1 MSGSRKPKWL
11 VSSKLGA
18 KNATKI
24 SQLLRDYNINTVCQ
38 SAQCPN
44 RGECFDRGTATF
56 MILGTECSRN
66 CAFCAVTKANH
77 TLPAPDPSEPE
88 KIAFL
93 TKKLELSHV
102 VITTVTRDDLPDGGA
117 SQFIK
122 VSEEIRKVTD
132 DSVTIEV
139 LVSDFAGD
147 LDQVKK
153 IALSNIDVF
162 NHNIET
168 VPRLYETI
176 RPMAD
181 FDRSIDVLKT
191 AKQEKPNLV
200 TKSGLM
206 VGLGETKEEVL
217 EVLKVL
223 RAASV
228 DAITIGQYL
237 QPTRQH
243 IPVVEYIH
251 PDRFDEYADLANQL
265 GFGLVK
271 SAPLVRSSYHAEEA
285 KLLIK
290 GENYGNH
297 NYSQTL

>member
-1 MSGSRKPKWL
+1 MSGNRKPKWL

-24 SQLLRDYNINTVCQ
+24 SQLLKEYNINTVCQ

-66 CAFCAVTKANH
+66 CAFCAVTKSNQQ
-77 TLPAPDPSEPE
+77 LPPPDPSEPE
-88 KIAFL
+88 KIAML
-93 TKKLELSHV
+93 TKKLGLSHV

-117 SQFIK
+117 GQFIK
-122 VSEEIRKVTD
+122 VTEEIRKVTD
-132 DSVTIEV
+132 DSITIEV

-147 LDQVKK
+147 MKQVRN
-153 IALSNIDVF
+153 IASSKIDVF
-162 NHNIET
+162 NHNVET
-168 VPRLYETI
+168 VPRLYESI

-181 FDRSIDVLKT
+181 FDRSINVLKT
-191 AKQEKPNLV
+191 AKKNNPKLV

-206 VGLGETKEEVL
+206 VGLGEKREEVR
-217 EVLKVL
+217 EVLKFL

-228 DAITIGQYL
+228 DAITIGQYM
-237 QPTRQH
+237 QPTRLH

-251 PDRFDEYADLANQL
+251 PDTFDQYARFATEL
-265 GFGLVK
+265 GFDLVK
-271 SAPLVRSSYHAEEA
+271 SSPLVRSSYHAEEA